1 MKGLKLLLLTFATLA
16 ITACS
21 DDTTDEWHGDFGSI
35 QVPDTRQALPEDPRR
50 TNRREFGN
58 FLFDERCLEFRHHG
72 RIPRRS
78 PDVGTHKSRS
88 RRCGRRLRHPRRNGS
103 QHRRR
108 IPHGLYRNHLRHELD
123 SHHHHPVGEPMER
136 IPMNRTNP
144 TSENRF
150 GIGNCTRSS
159 GATLREV

>member
-35 QVPDTRQALPEDPRR
+35 QVPDTRQLSQKIPAGQTAGNSEIFFS
-50 TNRREFGN
+50 TNDAWN
-58 FLFDERCLEFRHHG
+58 SAITDESRAEAPTWVRINPDHG
-72 RIPRRS
+72 DAAAITTSASKRIPTPPKNPARPLSKS
-78 PDVGTHKSRS
+78 PAARTRFSSPSPSR
-88 RRCGRRLRHPRRNGS
+88 
-103 QHRRR
+103 
-108 IPHGLYRNHLRHELD
+108 
-123 SHHHHPVGEPMER
+123 EPMER

>member
-35 QVPDTRQALPEDPRR
+35 QVPDTRQLSQKIPAGQTAGNSEIFFSTDDAWNSVITDESRAEAPTWVRINPDHGDAAGDYDIRVETDPNTAEESR
-50 TNRREFGN
+50 TAFIEIT
-58 FLFDERCLEFRHHG
+58 C
-72 RIPRRS
+72 
-78 PDVGTHKSRS
+78 GTNSI
-88 RRCGRRLRHPRRNGS
+88 L
-103 QHRRR
+103 
-108 IPHGLYRNHLRHELD
+108 ITI
-123 SHHHHPVGEPMER
+123 EPMER